1 VTLRGNLD
9 ALHRAASEHRAIGA
23 FTVYD
28 TVAARAIV
36 AAGEATGTPLILQAG
51 SSGFAVTGERPL
63 QALTLAIADEASIS
77 VGVHLDHSR
86 DLDELRTAL
95 DAGYTSVMIDGSH
108 LGFADNIALTRR
120 AMQLVDDYDAWLE
133 AELGAIG
140 GDEDR
145 STDAATATMTDPLQA
160 MAFVEETGVHA
171 LAVAVG
177 NVHGFTAQPVHLD
190 LNRLCEIHDSVTVPL
205 VLHGASG
212 LSPSD
217 LARAIDLGIA
227 KININAEIRRSYIE
241 GLRDGLATCAP
252 DDLIGTW
259 SCVSKTI
266 TATASQLLDAL
277 DPTRRE
283 HISGE

>member
-1 VTLRGNLD
+1 MTIGGDLE
-9 ALHRAASEHRAIGA
+9 ALHRAVSEHRAIGA

-28 TVAARAIV
+28 TIAARAIV
-36 AAGEATGTPLILQAG
+36 AAGEASRTDLILQAG
-51 SSGFAVTGERPL
+51 SSGFEVTGASPL
-63 QALTLAIADEASIS
+63 RDLTFAIARDASIN

-108 LGFADNIALTRR
+108 LNFAENVALTRR
-120 AMQLVDDYDAWLE
+120 AMQVVDRYDAWLE
-133 AELGAIG
+133 AELGTIC

-145 STDAATATMTDPLQA
+145 STDAVTATMTDPLQA

-190 LNRLCEIHDSVTVPL
+190 LNRLYEIHDRVTVPL

-212 LSPSD
+212 LAPSD
-217 LARAIDLGIA
+217 LAHAIDIGIA

-241 GLRDGLATCAP
+241 GMRDGLATCAP
-252 DDLIGTW
+252 DDLVGTW
-259 SCVSKTI
+259 SYASKAITTTVSQI
-266 TATASQLLDAL
+266 LDAL

-283 HISGE
+283 HIKGE